1 MRFLALLFALSVLA
15 GPAAA
20 EEPDLD
26 AAREPIETL
35 YTALLGAMKGG
46 DGMGLEGRRA
56 YVAPAVDAAYD
67 VGFMASK
74 ALGRHWRGLE
84 DEQRSA
90 WIETFR
96 QLTIN
101 TYASRF
107 KSFSGQ
113 AFEVGDVDTA
123 SRGTA
128 VVNTRIVSPGLEPVE
143 IRYRMRPVEEAGWR
157 IIDVYLNGTVS
168 ELALR
173 RSEYSSVI
181 KREGFDYLARTLR
194 EKIESGETE

>member
-15 GPAAA
+15 GPAGA
-20 EEPDLD
+20 EGPDLD

-56 YVAPAVDAAYD
+56 HVAPAVDAAYD

-113 AFEVGDVDTA
+113 AFEVVDVQIHQLFAVLFDLDDLFAQQVLDLFAVLWRGPTDEGKLGQISREANAAADHDVGLGTGAPEPFTA
-123 SRGTA
+123 ARGK
-128 VVNTRIVSPGLEPVE
+128 VVEFHDLPLT
-143 IRYRMRPVEEAGWR
+143 
-157 IIDVYLNGTVS
+157 
-168 ELALR
+168 
-173 RSEYSSVI
+173 
-181 KREGFDYLARTLR
+181 
-194 EKIESGETE
+194 